1 MKPIAIFHHCIIT
14 SSANREINRDY
25 ALNLITDQFGELKRS
40 GLAQAASAL
49 YVGVNG
55 GADDAA
61 IITGMAHELLDPR
74 TLILTHGKS
83 ATTEI
88 PTLNVIR
95 DWVRGHPGWYVLY
108 HHTKGVSTPNQAD
121 NWRRRMQKNCVT
133 DWRRCIKALIGGADA
148 CGCHWLTPERH
159 GHTIRKPFFGGTFS
173 WATTEY
179 LKTLPPLPPAKW
191 ENRYEAEM
199 WIGTGPRRPRVVD
212 FHPGWPTP

>member
-1 MKPIAIFHHCIIT
+1 MKPLCIFYHCIIT

-25 ALNLITDQFGELKRS
+25 ALNLIADQFSEMKNS
-40 GLAQAASAL
+40 GLSEAASAI

-55 GADDAA
+55 GADDSAL
-61 IITGMAHELLDPR
+61 ITGMVHELLDPR
-74 TLILTHGKS
+74 ALVLTHGKS

-88 PTLNVIR
+88 HTLNVIR
-95 DWVRGHPGWYVLY
+95 DWVKGHQGWYVLY

-121 NWRRRMQKNCVT
+121 NWRRRMQKHCVT
-133 DWRRCIKALIGGADA
+133 DWRKCVKALDDGAEA

-159 GHTIRKPFFGGTFS
+159 GQTIRKPFFGGTFY
-173 WATTEY
+173 WAKSDY
-179 LKTLPPLPPAKW
+179 LKTLPPLPAPTW
-191 ENRYEAEM
+191 GNRYEAEM